1 MDVLTEDGELLGEV
15 TIALSDLLEAR
26 RRIDAALRPVVER
39 VRTAAADAE
48 VEHAGCLGHRIALR
62 LELRECRREAGL
74 DRAVQLDHAE
84 GHLGLDCAGHLHLRQ
99 ALDQVAGFVREIPV
113 VPAHQLQL
121 DLDAEAKALRV
132 AEFHRGRHQFSGCAS
147 PACLSA
153 NCVARGPMISSSAT
167 AESTTAASSAP
178 KRG

>member
-1 MDVLTEDGELLGEV
+1 MDVLAEDGELLGEV

-26 RRIDAALRPVVER
+26 RRIDAPLRPVVER

-74 DRAVQLDHAE
+74 DRAVQLDH
-84 GHLGLDCAGHLHLRQ
+84 
-99 ALDQVAGFVREIPV
+99 VAGFVREVPV
-113 VPAHQLQL
+113 VPAHQLQF
-121 DLDAEAKALRV
+121 DLDAEAETLRA